1 MARPTLKAHLY
12 GPLTRDQ
19 QALVEQ
25 WIHLP
30 KHVVKKMPRA
40 VSSYADRDDALA
52 HAYYGLVLAAQRFDP
67 TKGFCFST
75 YAYWCIHNHIL
86 RGLKV
91 NEKLIRVDVTEPGND
106 YEECRTWMPTPTP
119 DHSESAGDR
128 VDVADLMRHIDSRSR
143 MVMQMH
149 AEGHTNQEISQ
160 FMSITRERVRQIK
173 FRAINRIR
181 SKLYASNR
189 VA

>member
-12 GPLTRDQ
+12 GPLTKDQ

-40 VSSYADRDDALA
+40 VASYADRDDALA
-52 HAYYGLVLAAQRFDP
+52 HANYGLVLAAQRFDP
-67 TKGFCFST
+67 TMGYCFST

-91 NEKLIRVDVTEPGND
+91 NEKLIRVDVTEPSND
-106 YEECRTWMPTPTP
+106 YDVHTWAPTPTP
-119 DHSESAGDR
+119 DHTGASDNHL
-128 VDVADLMRHIDSRSR
+128 DLEGMLRHIDSHSR
-143 MVMQMH
+143 AVLKMH
-149 AEGHTNQEISQ
+149 AEGWNNQDIGRHL
-160 FMSITRERVRQIK
+160 SITRERVRQIK
-173 FRAINRIR
+173 LAAITRIR
-181 SKLYASNR
+181 SKVSA
-189 VA
+189 